1 MSDDKNAASTAPA
14 APPLQPLS
22 SLGPMPKP
30 PAPKPDPDDPARL
43 EYLEAR
49 RMLERGEYAQAAM
62 GFHNVLRSFE
72 ERGDRVGV
80 ANAADRLGDAC
91 MGREEFAMAIANYER
106 AYAICAEEADD
117 ASLLSLNRKMA
128 ECQRRLGQYDRALSH
143 LDDMLEA
150 YRLNRNP
157 KGAVE
162 TLEAMSAVYAESGDR
177 AAAAEALRTAA
188 GIHRNFKH
196 AAAAAELSR
205 RAEEME
211 RG

>member
-1 MSDDKNAASTAPA
+1 MSDDKPA
-14 APPLQPLS
+14 APEAHEAPRLQPLN

-49 RMLERGEYAQAAM
+49 RMLDRGEYAQAAM

-91 MGREEFAMAIANYER
+91 MGREEYAMAIANSER
-106 AYAICAEEADD
+106 AYAICAEEADS
-117 ASLLSLNRKMA
+117 ASLLSLNRKLA
-128 ECQRRLGQYDRALSH
+128 ECQRRLGQYARALSH
-143 LDDMLEA
+143 LDDMLEHFL
-150 YRLNRNP
+150 LNRNP

-177 AAAAEALRTAA
+177 ASAAEALRTAA

-196 AAAAAELSR
+196 ASAAAELTR
-205 RAEEME
+205 RAEEVE
-211 RG
+211 RW